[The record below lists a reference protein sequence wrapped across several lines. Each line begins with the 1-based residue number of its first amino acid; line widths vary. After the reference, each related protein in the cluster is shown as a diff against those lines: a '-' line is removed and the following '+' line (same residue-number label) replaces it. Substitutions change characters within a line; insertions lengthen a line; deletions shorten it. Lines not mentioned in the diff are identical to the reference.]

1 MEVAVELE
9 DDLFFADLS
18 KEIALLIM
26 DEEEDPLDSC
36 PPHSLQVPTFISSN
50 FKHMHHAY
58 FFSLLLPNLFVCCN
72 NLNMVELIFR
82 LFPGQF
88 ILLHSLL
95 FSMSML

>member
-26 DEEEDPLDSC
+26 DEDEDPLDSS
-36 PPHSLQVPTFISSN
+36 PPHSLQVLLRLSSLQTSN

-58 FFSLLLPNLFVCCN
+58 FFPLIIALWGELSLSVTVILTW
-72 NLNMVELIFR
+72 LN
-82 LFPGQF
+82 
-88 ILLHSLL
+88 
-95 FSMSML
+95 